1 VEFRILGPLQVLDGG
16 RELPLRSRKER
27 ELLAVLLLHAG
38 AVVSR
43 GRLIEE
49 LWGESP
55 PLTAAK
61 ALNVHVSQLRKMLA
75 HHGDSPV
82 ATRTPGYALEL
93 EPERLDAARFE
104 RLIADARERTTAGEL
119 DSARALL
126 GEALALW
133 RGPVLAGIELE
144 SGARNEAGRLEE
156 LRLAAQM
163 DRIDCDLALG
173 MHEQLIGELGALVAE
188 HPLRER
194 PRSQLMLALYR
205 SGRQADALR
214 CYREA
219 RETLVGELGI
229 EPSLPLQRLEKAILN
244 HDPSLETPTGV
255 GSGELTPTF
264 ALSGTVVVL
273 FVDARNIRRFIR
285 ELGPGEVESFLTDYQ
300 RLLTV
305 VFEELG
311 GHEPTAFFD
320 TVSASFPT
328 AQQAALAAAAGQRAV
343 AAFCPGLTLKVG
355 LDAGSAAAA
364 RSTGPVGLRSATIC
378 NEAAGGQILVSQAVA
393 SLLENEGL
401 QRFTLR
407 DLGER
412 SLGGIPGG
420 RVRLY
425 ELAVHPVAAATQ
437 GESHFTPSQTP

>member
-1 VEFRILGPLQVLDGG
+1 
-16 RELPLRSRKER
+16 
-27 ELLAVLLLHAG
+27 
-38 AVVSR
+38 
-43 GRLIEE
+43 
-49 LWGESP
+49 
-55 PLTAAK
+55 
-61 ALNVHVSQLRKMLA
+61 
-75 HHGDSPV
+75 
-82 ATRTPGYALEL
+82 
-93 EPERLDAARFE
+93 
-104 RLIADARERTTAGEL
+104 
-119 DSARALL
+119 
-126 GEALALW
+126 
-133 RGPVLAGIELE
+133 
-144 SGARNEAGRLEE
+144 
-156 LRLAAQM
+156 
-163 DRIDCDLALG
+163 
-173 MHEQLIGELGALVAE
+173 
-188 HPLRER
+188 
-194 PRSQLMLALYR
+194 
-205 SGRQADALR
+205 
-214 CYREA
+214 
-219 RETLVGELGI
+219 
-229 EPSLPLQRLEKAILN
+229 
-244 HDPSLETPTGV
+244 
-255 GSGELTPTF
+255 
-264 ALSGTVVVL
+264 
-273 FVDARNIRRFIR
+273 
-285 ELGPGEVESFLTDYQ
+285 
-300 RLLTV
+300 